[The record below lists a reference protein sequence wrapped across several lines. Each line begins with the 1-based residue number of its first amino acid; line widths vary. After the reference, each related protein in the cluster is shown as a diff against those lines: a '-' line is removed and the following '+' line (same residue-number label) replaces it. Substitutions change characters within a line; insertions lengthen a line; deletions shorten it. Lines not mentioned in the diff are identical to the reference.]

1 MGRALCFIF
10 ICLAAQ
16 AGAQSIEAARWLLW
30 QEAQA
35 ACQMSGG
42 APSIRETGLI
52 ERDLDGDGALDL
64 LIAHEGFICGEVG
77 RSGFCG
83 VQVCTLKIW
92 LNRGGQLILTEEFLG
107 MNIAVDTNTPPVI
120 TGYGHGGGAWSI
132 RWTGTGF
139 R

>member
-1 MGRALCFIF
+1 MLRWVLFLWLVPASV
-10 ICLAAQ
+10 AAQ
-16 AGAQSIEAARWLLW
+16 SSEAARWLLW
-30 QEAQA
+30 QEAQQ
-35 ACQMSGG
+35 ACSMHGG

-52 ERDLDGDGALDL
+52 ERDFDADGALDL

-83 VQVCTLKIW
+83 MQVCTTKIW
-92 LNRGGQLILTEEFLG
+92 LDRGGRLVLQEDFLG
-107 MNIAVDTNTPPVI
+107 MLIEVDNSVPPVI
-120 TGYGHGGGAWSI
+120 TGRAHGGAAWTM